1 MRGDIRE
8 LVEIYMAATLQL
20 EGEEVADILWACL
33 LHWIY
38 LHLRGTPGEVTE

>member
-8 LVEIYMAATLQL
+8 LVEIYMAATLQS

-33 LHWIY
+33 LHWIC
-38 LHLRGTPGEVTE
+38 LHSRGTIGEVTE